1 MGLDE
6 VTCRERERAGGDGSS
21 GLHSGH
27 SSTGGPQKRKT
38 QAVKRPRRESQRG
51 RRKAKAGLGPKAR
64 GREIQVRN
72 SASLLPQFPNL
83 SSVLLERYP
92 SAPQLS
98 CSQWHCSHPTDQCQS
113 AALLDLLGQPGTK
126 WLKDAA
132 WPGPCPSTAPRSSL
146 DQGGG

>member
-6 VTCRERERAGGDGSS
+6 VTCREREHAGGDGSS

-27 SSTGGPQKRKT
+27 SSTGGPQKRKS
-38 QAVKRPRRESQRG
+38 QAVKRPRRDQEERA
-51 RRKAKAGLGPKAR
+51 REAGGKPRQGWAQKLKGDR
-64 GREIQVRN
+64 FRFVT
-72 SASLLPQFPNL
+72 LLPCCPSFPNL

-113 AALLDLLGQPGTK
+113 ATLLDLLGQPGTK
-126 WLKDAA
+126 
-132 WPGPCPSTAPRSSL
+132 
-146 DQGGG
+146 